1 MRLGRTGCAIP
12 RIGCRRKTAALD
24 RIAFR
29 SVLSASAQFRW
40 PSEIRWGC
48 ALQFTVHK
56 ATMPSRR
63 SRLLWIGRIEA
74 PRCAR
79 QSTDS
84 RLYHRL
90 FKRGS
95 QGHAFAPHRLAGAGG
110 GGDRSGRRPLW
121 WAAFR
126 RPTKVGPYR
135 SRSIRPTIPYIIA
148 LIERSAARIALHQLI
163 AVEGIAPD
171 AVSESCACARGI

>member
-110 GGDRSGRRPLW
+110 GATALVDAHFGGRLSGGQPRLAPTGADQSGRRSLTSLRSLNV
-121 WAAFR
+121 AR
-126 RPTKVGPYR
+126 RV
-135 SRSIRPTIPYIIA
+135 SRFTS
-148 LIERSAARIALHQLI
+148 
-163 AVEGIAPD
+163 
-171 AVSESCACARGI
+171 